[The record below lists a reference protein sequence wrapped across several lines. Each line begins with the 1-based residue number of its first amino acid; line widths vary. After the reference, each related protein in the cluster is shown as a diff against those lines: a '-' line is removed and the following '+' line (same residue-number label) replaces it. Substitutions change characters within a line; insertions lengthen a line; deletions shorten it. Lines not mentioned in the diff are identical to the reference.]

1 MHKLTRI
8 SYNSGGWRQPT
19 GDARKSETSGTYNR
33 EHGFGHEDW
42 LFRDEWQID
51 GWRYAF
57 IEGVNKSHRKL
68 VKARVP
74 IDLTLFTIQPDKNRR
89 YVAVIRAV
97 ECLNDQQAEDALN
110 AFKERGW
117 HRSMLDEIKS
127 AGGDVNALG
136 DAKWAKHI
144 LNVRFRL
151 ENLSRFGPAE
161 FIQADDSAMR
171 RSRYMLYDAGS
182 LPQRAKAEVPGQRK
196 GSETAPSTHAFARST
211 TPATQCEPEHAR
223 MQAKLLA
230 ELRIEFPGVRIV
242 REENFIDVSVDT
254 VTELLLYEIKSDLEP
269 RVVIRQ
275 ALGQILEYAF
285 HPQRQ
290 HLLPVRLVIVG
301 QCALTPDDARYLELL
316 RRTFSLPLEYRVV
329 PL

>member
-1 MHKLTRI
+1 
-8 SYNSGGWRQPT
+8 
-19 GDARKSETSGTYNR
+19 
-33 EHGFGHEDW
+33 
-42 LFRDEWQID
+42 
-51 GWRYAF
+51 
-57 IEGVNKSHRKL
+57 
-68 VKARVP
+68 
-74 IDLTLFTIQPDKNRR
+74 
-89 YVAVIRAV
+89 
-97 ECLNDQQAEDALN
+97 
-110 AFKERGW
+110 
-117 HRSMLDEIKS
+117 
-127 AGGDVNALG
+127 
-136 DAKWAKHI
+136 
-144 LNVRFRL
+144 
-151 ENLSRFGPAE
+151 
-161 FIQADDSAMR
+161 
-171 RSRYMLYDAGS
+171 
-182 LPQRAKAEVPGQRK
+182 
-196 GSETAPSTHAFARST
+196 
-211 TPATQCEPEHAR
+211 